1 MDNNKKIQ
9 TSPPRLISYSEKR
22 RKSTKLKTI
31 KDINLSNNKYNTNI
45 KTKQDKEENRIIN
58 LQTGGIK
65 GKLYKKTNETEWA
78 AQNRAIKEKSTSNYE
93 IKQILKRY
101 NYNKGKLKLGF
112 TNEYINI
119 LTELLHSGKR
129 DYSKERLKLS
139 KNRLHINKNSKEYKD
154 FINSYNNLYLN
165 KFDNNNF
172 INNNINQKIM
182 IGSSPIKNN
191 NFIINE
197 DKYNIKS
204 PNLLNKTIILNNK
217 IILEKINNIN
227 QSNNININNNTYSNF
242 HNNIYNIKYNRLN
255 TDKFKSN
262 NIYLKLKELDL
273 LNNTNRNNNNNALNL
288 SNKSL
293 DKVNSLN
300 NSNYLKS
307 VKRNKNNSPKKKCK
321 TVYKNERDIYFEK
334 EKEEDEFILSGDKDK
349 YETYLKNKFD
359 FFEDMK
365 DKQTQYMYEI
375 KKRNMTIF
383 NNKNIE
389 MKNNHIN
396 ALNYLKKMSRANDIK
411 LENQKKYNIHDLF
424 KEKYTKAQISKF
436 ILNNKS
442 KKIMKNLKY
451 ILK

>member
-1 MDNNKKIQ
+1 MDNNKIIQ

-273 LNNTNRNNNNNALNL
+273 LNNTNRNSNNNALNL

-365 DKQTQYMYEI
+365 DKQTQYIYEI

-442 KKIMKNLKY
+442 IKIMKNLKY

>member
-1 MDNNKKIQ
+1 MDNNKIIQ

-204 PNLLNKTIILNNK
+204 PNLLNKTITLNNK

-300 NSNYLKS
+300 NSHYLKS
-307 VKRNKNNSPKKKCK
+307 VKKNKNNSPKKKCK

-365 DKQTQYMYEI
+365 DKQTQYIYEI

-411 LENQKKYNIHDLF
+411 LETQKKYNLHDLF

-442 KKIMKNLKY
+442 IKIMKNLKY

>member
-365 DKQTQYMYEI
+365 DKQTQYIYEI

-424 KEKYTKAQISKF
+424 KEKYTKAQISKC

>member
-262 NIYLKLKELDL
+262 NIDLKLKELDL
-273 LNNTNRNNNNNALNL
+273 LNNTNRNSNNNALNL

-293 DKVNSLN
+293 DKNNSLN

-307 VKRNKNNSPKKKCK
+307 VKKNKNNSPKKKCK

-396 ALNYLKKMSRANDIK
+396 ALNYLKKMSRENDIK

-424 KEKYTKAQISKF
+424 KEKYTKAQINKF

>member
-1 MDNNKKIQ
+1 MDNNKIIQ

-182 IGSSPIKNN
+182 IASSPIKNN

-273 LNNTNRNNNNNALNL
+273 LNNTNRNSNNNALNL

-365 DKQTQYMYEI
+365 DKQTQYIYEI

>member
-396 ALNYLKKMSRANDIK
+396 ALNYLKKMSRENDIK